1 MPRRVSAILLA
12 AGSSKRMGQ
21 LKQLLPLGSKPIIR
35 HCLDNLAAA
44 GIRNTV
50 IVLGQNGSKILDS
63 VKELPVQVVFNKT
76 PDSEMAES
84 VRIGLHTLHGSSTG
98 VLVHLSDHPLV
109 SVETLKS
116 LVQCHVET
124 PDRIIIPLYK
134 GRRGHPTLFPKPVID
149 EVFDGLN
156 LRDIINRDSSRIR
169 FLNVDDE
176 GVVLDMDT
184 KEDYE
189 RICERSSAQNP
200 ADDCL

>member
-1 MPRRVSAILLA
+1 
-12 AGSSKRMGQ
+12 
-21 LKQLLPLGSKPIIR
+21 
-35 HCLDNLAAA
+35 
-44 GIRNTV
+44 
-50 IVLGQNGSKILDS
+50 
-63 VKELPVQVVFNKT
+63 
-76 PDSEMAES
+76 MAES
-84 VRIGLHTLHGSSTG
+84 VRIGLRALHESSTG

-109 SVETLKS
+109 SVETLRS
-116 LVQCHVET
+116 FVQCHVES

-176 GVVLDMDT
+176 GVVLDIDT

-189 RICERSSAQNP
+189 RILKKMETG
-200 ADDCL
+200 